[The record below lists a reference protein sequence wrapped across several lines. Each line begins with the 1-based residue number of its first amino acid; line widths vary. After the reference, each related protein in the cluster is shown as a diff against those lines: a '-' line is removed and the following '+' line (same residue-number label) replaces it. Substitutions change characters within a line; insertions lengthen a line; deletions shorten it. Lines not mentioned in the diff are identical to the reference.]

1 MKKAMLLIFVV
12 LGTTV
17 LSAQRGNGGWGQ
29 NSNYGRMFNPST
41 IETLT
46 GSIVAV
52 ERIVPEAKM
61 SYGLHLKVQTEKG
74 VVSVHLGP
82 TWYLDNQEIQ
92 FKEGDKVVVEGSRIT
107 FNSAPAIIAIYVE
120 KDDHVLKLRDPSGYP
135 VWNGWRKKGMGR
147 RMGNG

>member
-17 LSAQRGNGGWGQ
+17 LSGQRGNGGWGQ
-29 NSNYGRMFNPST
+29 NSNYGRMFSPST

-52 ERIVPEAKM
+52 ERIVPESKM
-61 SYGLHLKVQTEKG
+61 SYGLHLKLKTEKG

-120 KDDHVLKLRDPSGYP
+120 KDDQVLKLRDPSGYP